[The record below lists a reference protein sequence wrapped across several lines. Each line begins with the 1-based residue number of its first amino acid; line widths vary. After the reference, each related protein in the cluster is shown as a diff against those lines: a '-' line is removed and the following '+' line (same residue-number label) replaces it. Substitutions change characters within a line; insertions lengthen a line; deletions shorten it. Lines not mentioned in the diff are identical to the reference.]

1 MSDNTDLPPGVP
13 PAGNP
18 PVPPGGNPT
27 PVPPIVDPANIKP
40 VNPPAPAPAPAPVPT
55 PAPAENAN
63 PSDLATLQT
72 GNAALDAAIGIVVAA
87 TKATNA
93 DIDRLTKNALEHGN
107 LALIDEA
114 FARERFGDKAD
125 QVLALA
131 KAAVEQKLSNVTTAI
146 SEVHA
151 MAGGKDRWD
160 SAVAVFNE
168 NAPQHLKTAV
178 TLLMDSGQHKE
189 GTQLLLDTVVQ
200 AGLFV
205 DANPT
210 IQGLAGKSSGGG
222 ALGMREF
229 QTEMAKLKQEAG
241 NRSLES
247 GPFGERYQ
255 QLIERRAMGR
265 RLGM

>member
-1 MSDNTDLPPGVP
+1 
-13 PAGNP
+13 
-18 PVPPGGNPT
+18 
-27 PVPPIVDPANIKP
+27 
-40 VNPPAPAPAPAPVPT
+40 
-55 PAPAENAN
+55 
-63 PSDLATLQT
+63 
-72 GNAALDAAIGIVVAA
+72 
-87 TKATNA
+87 
-93 DIDRLTKNALEHGN
+93 
-107 LALIDEA
+107 
-114 FARERFGDKAD
+114 
-125 QVLALA
+125 
-131 KAAVEQKLSNVTTAI
+131 
-146 SEVHA
+146 

-222 ALGMREF
+222 ALGGNEF
-229 QTEMAKLKQEAG
+229 KAEMAKLKQEAG

-255 QLIERRAMGR
+255 QLIERRSMGR
-265 RLGM
+265 RLGMQ

>member
-1 MSDNTDLPPGVP
+1 MPDNTDLPAGVP

-18 PVPPGGNPT
+18 PIMPGN
-27 PVPPIVDPANIKP
+27 
-40 VNPPAPAPAPAPVPT
+40 PAPANAPVVPVVPVVATPTPT
-55 PAPAENAN
+55 PAPAPKPADN
-63 PSDLATLQT
+63 PADTPKPADAPAELATLQT

-93 DIDRLTKNALEHGN
+93 DIDRLTKNAIEHGN

-131 KAAVEQKLSNVTTAI
+131 KAAVEQQLSARTAAI
-146 SEVHA
+146 DEVYQA
-151 MAGGKDRWD
+151 AGGKDRWD
-160 SAVAVFNE
+160 SAVFNA

-178 TLLMDSGQHKE
+178 TLLLDSGQHKE
-189 GTQLLLDTVVQ
+189 GAQLLLDTVVQ

-210 IQGLAGKSSGGG
+210 ISGLAGKAGGG
-222 ALGMREF
+222 ALDKNSFM
-229 QTEMAKLKQEAG
+229 QEMAKLKQEAG

-255 QLIERRAMGR
+255 QLMERRAMGR